1 MPPIKERKRIAIVG
15 SGVSGIAALWV
26 KLRPSFPLSVD
37 PGRRANPS
45 TSSSLSYP
53 RLCDTFPGLELRLDL
68 RQALN
73 EHSEHEVNIY
83 EAGDYVGGHTHT
95 VTFERASSVVV
106 FTMIATRQVQN
117 TDTMNYGRRSMLH
130 RR

>member
-26 KLRPSFPLSVD
+26 KPRSSFPLSID

-45 TSSSLSYP
+45 TSSYLSYP
-53 RLCDTFPGLELRLDL
+53 PLCDTFPGLELRLDL

-95 VTFERASSVVV
+95 VTFERASSVVILS
-106 FTMIATRQVQN
+106 MITTRQVQD
-117 TDTMNYGRRSMLH
+117 TDTMNDGRRSMMH